1 MNYFSKA
8 KIILNV
14 RRRMAKENQK
24 IWLIKKYQRT
34 VANSRFLGFSRKQR
48 RVYLNKKRISIFKGS
63 LSWYISREPL
73 T

>member
-14 RRRMAKENQK
+14 RSRMAKENQR

-34 VANSRFLGFSRKQR
+34 VANSRFHGFLRKQR
-48 RVYLNKKRISIFKGS
+48 RIYVNKKRISIFKKS
-63 LSWYISREPL
+63 LSWFVSREPL